1 MGRLSLY
8 LALLSL
14 AACFNGNFQQAY
26 LLSILNQP
34 YLEVHAF
41 INESTIYRTGEPI
54 DPLYLDMLW
63 SIINVI
69 NPISGIVGQLL
80 AYVICDRIGRRWTAI
95 ASCLISTPGLL
106 ISMLSRYFFPYY
118 EFLILGRFL
127 WGAANGVA
135 IVVQTVWIIESAPT
149 DQRGKVNSWQEVIAT
164 SGNLLTQALG
174 VPLSTATLWP
184 FMFALPLAISL
195 ICLIIFIFMYESPQ
209 YLLIYRHNRDRA
221 AKAIGAYHG
230 TNNEIEIQKQVQ
242 KCEEDGQRKQDL
254 ANNAKTKEPN
264 GMEVMFMPWRANDP
278 TSIVIR
284 YGAWVGIMVKI
295 AYVFTGARVIRSFNT
310 FIYHDLGSWSK
321 SFAQWG
327 SLANTIIRLPLSVIP
342 IFIIEHVGR
351 RPMLIVSQVITIL
364 MLTMTMI
371 SIFIGEAAKWGS
383 LANTIIRLP
392 LSVIPIFIIEHVGRR
407 PMLIVSQVITILM
420 LTMTMISIFIGEA
433 AKIGTLLGVSLLL
446 FATSLGIGSI
456 SRFYSAELVPKSM
469 LLRTVTVLSL
479 IESSTKIALDFGF
492 YPLAAVTRG
501 YSFLI
506 FIIPSI
512 IFLILMI
519 KYCPETKKRPVNA
532 ILNQM
537 AAKLNVDVTFKV

>member
-1 MGRLSLY
+1 
-8 LALLSL
+8 
-14 AACFNGNFQQAY
+14 GNFQQAY
-26 LLSILNQP
+26 LLSVLNQP

-54 DPLYLDMLW
+54 DPLYLNMLW

-69 NPISGIVGQLL
+69 NPISGIAGQLL

-164 SGNLLTQALG
+164 CGNLLTQALG
-174 VPLSTATLWP
+174 VPFSTATLWP
-184 FMFALPLAISL
+184 FMFSLPLAINL

-209 YLLIYRHNRDRA
+209 YLLIYRHNKERA

-230 TNNEIEIQKQVQ
+230 TSNEIEVQKQVQ

-278 TSIVIR
+278 TSVVIR

-310 FIYHDLGSWSK
+310 FIYHDLGSWTK
-321 SFAQWG
+321 SFSQWG

-351 RPMLIVSQVITIL
+351 RPMLVVSQVITIL
-364 MLTMTMI
+364 MLTI
-371 SIFIGEAAKWGS
+371 
-383 LANTIIRLP
+383 
-392 LSVIPIFIIEHVGRR
+392 
-407 PMLIVSQVITILM
+407 
-420 LTMTMISIFIGEA
+420 TMISIFIGEA

-492 YPLAAVTRG
+492 YPLAVVTRG

>member
-8 LALLSL
+8 LAILSL
-14 AACFNGNFQQAY
+14 GACFNGNFQQAY

-34 YLEVHAF
+34 YLEVHEF

-63 SIINVI
+63 SIINVM

-80 AYVICDRIGRRWTAI
+80 AYLICDRIGRRWTAI
-95 ASCLISTPGLL
+95 VSCIIAIPGLL

-118 EFLILGRFL
+118 EFLIVGRFL
-127 WGAANGVA
+127 WGTANGVA
-135 IVVQTVWIIESAPT
+135 IVVQTVWIVESAPT

-164 SGNLLTQALG
+164 SGNLLTQAVG
-174 VPLSTATLWP
+174 VPLATATLWP
-184 FMFALPLAISL
+184 FMFAVPLGVNI
-195 ICLIIFIFMYESPQ
+195 ICLIIFVLMYESPQ
-209 YLLIYRHNRDRA
+209 YLLMYRHNREGA

-230 TNNEIEIQKQVQ
+230 TSNEIEIQKQVQ
-242 KCEEDGQRKQDL
+242 KCEEDGQKKQE
-254 ANNAKTKEPN
+254 AVKNAKEKQPN

-278 TSIVIR
+278 TSVVVR

-327 SLANTIIRLPLSVIP
+327 SLANTIVRLPLSVIP

-351 RPMLIVSQVITIL
+351 RPMLIVSQVVSIIT
-364 MLTMTMI
+364 LTITMI
-371 SIFIGEAAKWGS
+371 SIFIG
-383 LANTIIRLP
+383 P
-392 LSVIPIFIIEHVGRR
+392 
-407 PMLIVSQVITILM
+407 
-420 LTMTMISIFIGEA
+420 A

-456 SRFYSAELVPKSM
+456 SRFYSAELVPKNM

-512 IFLILMI
+512 AFLILMVL
-519 KYCPETKKRPVNA
+519 YCPETKKRPVNA

-537 AAKLNVDVTFKV
+537 AAKLKVDVTFKV